1 MDIGSE
7 IEIRERMS
15 RQEQDMD
22 SVHRRL
28 DALESITQSIHSLAE
43 EMRGMRVDLQGV
55 HTDVSAMNDRIAE
68 VESQPKKRY
77 DVIVA
82 AVISAAVAF
91 VIGNFTKLF

>member
-28 DALESITQSIHSLAE
+28 DALESITQSVDDYIDNFKKMDNE
-43 EMRGMRVDLQGV
+43 E
-55 HTDVSAMNDRIAE
+55 A
-68 VESQPKKRY
+68 K
-77 DVIVA
+77 IVQ
-82 AVISAAVAF
+82 
-91 VIGNFTKLF
+91 